1 MRIFDLIS
9 MTMRNLLR
17 RKARTLLTMTGVVV
31 GTCAIVVMISLG
43 LAMTK
48 AMEESLAQM
57 GDLTQITIQNYGSSK
72 DKPKLNDDA
81 LKQIQQIENVVAVT
95 PFANVPNMNMSIVSG
110 RNDRYK
116 MQLYNVMGVYPEALS
131 YFGYKTREG
140 ELLTASATPK
150 KTANIMFGS
159 ESAYEF
165 EDTKRSWRNNRV
177 SAVPDEKGNLPD
189 PFVNPMKDKIVMK
202 LESQEQDDKGDPKYP
217 TITRD
222 VHVTGVLESNPS
234 LGWETSYY
242 CFMDIRELQQLYKEY
257 KRVNKIK
264 TDPNNSYSGNDGL
277 ENYTQ
282 VKVKVSDIDAVSAV
296 DEAIKAMG
304 FETYSL
310 ESVREPMQKQMQQQ
324 QLFLGSLAAISLLV
338 AAIGITNTMIM
349 SIYERTREIAHG

>member
-165 EDTKRSWRNNRV
+165 EDTKRSWRNNRI

-242 CFMDIRELQQLYKEY
+242 CFMDIRELQQL
-257 KRVNKIK
+257 
-264 TDPNNSYSGNDGL
+264 
-277 ENYTQ
+277 
-282 VKVKVSDIDAVSAV
+282 
-296 DEAIKAMG
+296 
-304 FETYSL
+304 
-310 ESVREPMQKQMQQQ
+310 
-324 QLFLGSLAAISLLV
+324 
-338 AAIGITNTMIM
+338 
-349 SIYERTREIAHG
+349 